1 MSNPKKKADIFVGL
15 IPSTVDLPEKIHDF
29 SELQEL

>member
-15 IPSTVDLPEKIHDF
+15 VPSTVELPDKIHRF
-29 SELQEL
+29 SELQDL

>member
-15 IPSTVDLPEKIHDF
+15 IPSTVDLPDKIDSF
-29 SELQEL
+29 SELQES